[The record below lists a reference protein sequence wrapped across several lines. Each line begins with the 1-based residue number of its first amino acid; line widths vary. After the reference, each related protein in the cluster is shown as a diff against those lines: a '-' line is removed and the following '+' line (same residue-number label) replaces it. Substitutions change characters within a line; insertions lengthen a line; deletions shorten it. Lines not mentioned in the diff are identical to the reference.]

1 MDRTILIRV
10 GFLALLIGFIA
21 VATQYREA
29 LNTETLSAILDGF
42 GTWAPVVFISLFALA
57 TVAFL
62 PGLAFALAGGVMFG
76 PVLGTLYN
84 LTGATIGA
92 VLAFMTARYVVS
104 DWVREKTGARL
115 QRVICGVEDEG
126 WRFVAFTRLV
136 PLFPFNLLNYALGLT
151 RIPLL
156 HYTLATAVC
165 MAPGALAYTYLGY
178 AGREAAAGSETA
190 IRNGLIALGLLAVVM
205 FLPRLVKRLR
215 GAKHHLT
222 SADLKARLDKGEDI
236 LVLDVRD
243 DTDYVDDG
251 GHIPGATNIPL
262 AEVPNRIHELEDW
275 GQRPLAVV
283 CRTDKKSSKAADL
296 LRAEGFGQVLLV
308 EDGMAG
314 WVRHGFPT
322 NSLGEQKKETES

>member
-1 MDRTILIRV
+1 MKRSTYVRV
-10 GFLALLIGFIA
+10 ALLATLVGIIA
-21 VATQYREA
+21 VAAQYRGA
-29 LNTETLSAILDGF
+29 LDTESLSAAIDGF
-42 GTWAPVVFISLFALA
+42 GIWAPVVFIVLFALA

-62 PGLAFALAGGVMFG
+62 PGMMFALAGGIMFG

-92 VLAFMTARYVVS
+92 VLAFMAARYVAS
-104 DWVREKTGARL
+104 GWVRERIGSRL
-115 QRVICGVEDEG
+115 ERIIRGVEDEG

-190 IRNGLIALGLLAVVM
+190 IRNGLIALGLLAMVV
-205 FLPRLVKRLR
+205 FLPRLVKKIR
-215 GAKHHLT
+215 GAKHRLVT
-222 SADLKARLDKGEDI
+222 QDLKSRLDDGEDI

-243 DTDYVDDG
+243 AGDYLG
-251 GHIPGATNIPL
+251 NNGHIPGAKNIPL
-262 AEVPNRIHELEDW
+262 PEIKNRFVELDAW
-275 GQRPLAVV
+275 RDRSLAVV
-283 CRTDKKSSKAADL
+283 CRTNKKSARAAEL
-296 LRAEGFGQVLLV
+296 LRVEGFAQVLLV
-308 EDGMAG
+308 DDGMVG
-314 WVRHGFPT
+314 WSDNGF
-322 NSLGEQKKETES
+322 ETE